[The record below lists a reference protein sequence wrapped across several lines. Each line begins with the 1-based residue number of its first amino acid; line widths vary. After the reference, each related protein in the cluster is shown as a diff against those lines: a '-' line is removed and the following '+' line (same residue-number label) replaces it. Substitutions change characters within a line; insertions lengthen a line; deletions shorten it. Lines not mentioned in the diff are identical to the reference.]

1 MRISITTKLI
11 LFVLILSLIST
22 YIVGKYSYEKA
33 KSALV
38 QRTFDQLTSLRIE
51 KSNRIQNFFKQCLN
65 DVTHISQLDD
75 TKEII
80 KMLSSSNDSEN
91 NKDLIR
97 VYQRFL
103 KRFIES
109 SNSYAKLT
117 IAARE
122 NTLHVDIQKDIQNE
136 GFYSVKPVGLAIS
149 ELRRKM
155 GIHKQVMIQDMD
167 GSQKKQEPAIFI
179 VARIEN
185 TIELESAMVILEVP
199 IGVINDIMFEN
210 RLHNGLGQTGEAYL
224 VGSDYLLRS
233 TSRFENND
241 VLITK
246 VATEGVKEAFKGITG
261 TKQILDYRNIPVLS
275 SYSTIDIPGLNWVIL
290 AEIDVKEA
298 MVSIMSI
305 RSNIMY
311 LTFIIFLLLLGVVA
325 LLTSMIT
332 APIRSLIGKTE
343 KVAAGEFGHTL
354 NYKANDEVGDLVNA
368 FNKMTLQLK
377 VQSEKLD
384 TERFLRL
391 NSLIDGQELERRRLS
406 KELHDGLGQ
415 LILTNKLKVERALKE
430 EPEKAK
436 QIISESEELFKKTMQ
451 EIRNISNGLMPAVL
465 TAFGLEKAIRNLS
478 KEIAESTGLKILVD
492 INIGKRN
499 INSKFETH
507 LYRIVQE
514 ALNNVIKHAKATE
527 VNIELNIYNNHL
539 MLSIIDNGIG
549 VTSKSMNE
557 SKGNGLN
564 NMKYRAEL
572 LGGTLEILGE
582 TGKETKVVLLVKNFS
597 YGGD

>member
-11 LFVLILSLIST
+11 LFVLILSLITT
-22 YIVGKYSYEKA
+22 YAVGKYSYQKA
-33 KSALV
+33 KDALV

-51 KSNRIQNFFKQCLN
+51 KSNRIQNFFQQSLN
-65 DVTHISQLDD
+65 DITNISQLDD

-80 KMLSSSNDSEN
+80 RTLNSSSDTNDIEN
-91 NKDLIR
+91 LMH
-97 VYQRFL
+97 VYRRFL

-109 SNSYAKLT
+109 SNSYSKMTIVASEKSFHINIQQDAK
-117 IAARE
+117 
-122 NTLHVDIQKDIQNE
+122 NSDN
-136 GFYSVKPVGLAIS
+136 YSIKPNGTKLS
-149 ELRRKM
+149 ELRNKL
-155 GIHKQVMIQDMD
+155 GIQGQVMIEDMD
-167 GSQKKQEPAIFI
+167 GKAKKQEPAIYI
-179 VARIEN
+179 VASIEN
-185 TIELESAMVILEVP
+185 AVELEEGFVILEIPVE
-199 IGVINDIMFEN
+199 VINDIMFEN

-241 VLITK
+241 VLTTK
-246 VATEGVKEAFKGITG
+246 VDTEGVKEAFMGNTG
-261 TKQILDYRNIPVLS
+261 TKEIQDYRNIAVLS
-275 SYSTIDIPGLNWVIL
+275 SYSTIDIPGLNWAIL
-290 AEIDVKEA
+290 AEIDTKEA
-298 MVSIMSI
+298 MVPIVSI
-305 RSNIMY
+305 RRNIMY

-343 KVAAGEFGHTL
+343 KVAAGEFGQTL

-384 TERFLRL
+384 TERLLRL

-451 EIRNISNGLMPAVL
+451 EVRNISNGLMPAVL
-465 TAFGLEKAIRNLS
+465 TAFGLQTAIRNLA
-478 KEIAESTGLKILVD
+478 KEIAENSGIDIHVDMDEEKLVL
-492 INIGKRN
+492 
-499 INSKFETH
+499 NSKFETY

-514 ALNNVIKHAKATE
+514 ALNNVIKHAQATE
-527 VNIELNIYNNHL
+527 VNISLHNLNGDLTLLIQ
-539 MLSIIDNGIG
+539 DNGIG
-549 VTSKSMNE
+549 FSSHVDENG
-557 SKGNGLN
+557 GNGLN
-564 NMKYRAEL
+564 NIRYRAEL
-572 LGGTLEILGE
+572 LGGILKIVSE
-582 TGKETKVVLLVKNFS
+582 PGKGTKMILKVKHLNYES
-597 YGGD
+597 S